1 MSEHLALLERQFP
14 QQTLLNPEQVAKVL
28 GSARQTIYNL
38 VSKKTFPIRTIY
50 RGKTWCC
57 SIVDIAR
64 FLDTGIPQAHIEA
77 VKPKPGRKASPRQA
91 LMFQMFWDD
100 EIEADELNHGS
111 KPSPSQVLKYQAFW
125 DDVVKRMKQNERK
138 PSVIRDIV
146 KVLP

>member
-1 MSEHLALLERQFP
+1 
-14 QQTLLNPEQVAKVL
+14 
-28 GSARQTIYNL
+28 
-38 VSKKTFPIRTIY
+38 
-50 RGKTWCC
+50 
-57 SIVDIAR
+57 
-64 FLDTGIPQAHIEA
+64 
-77 VKPKPGRKASPRQA
+77 
-91 LMFQMFWDD
+91 MFQMFWDD